1 MIFVNTIRSCGDHV
15 EGSVSDNLL
24 GFVPGVETVNECSQ
38 LCRDTEECSYITFYD
53 RDHHG
58 MAETC
63 FLLNS
68 LREPIKSCEHCET
81 SPIDCSVSNCGFLD
95 YNGTMISSGA
105 VLTESTVLTTLRLGK
120 CSALLRVLAVGGGGR
135 DGYFSGGIC
144 HYASGGGSGYITY
157 EEISL
162 LNDTVAQN
170 FQIDVIVGEKQSY
183 PNNNNWKS
191 TSVTITTEDTSM
203 DISAEPGNDGYADGA
218 GGSGYSGGGGHGR
231 SCLND
236 PLTPGGDG
244 GCHSESPL
252 SGPFGARHPP
262 RTCRALLDEGGIVS
276 CRPAWPWQAH

>member
-1 MIFVNTIRSCGDHV
+1 M
-15 EGSVSDNLL
+15 SD
-24 GFVPGVETVNECSQ
+24 
-38 LCRDTEECSYITFYD
+38 
-53 RDHHG
+53 
-58 MAETC
+58 
-63 FLLNS
+63 
-68 LREPIKSCEHCET
+68 CET
-81 SPIDCSVSNCGFLD
+81 SPIDCSVSLCGFLD
-95 YNGTMISSGA
+95 SNGTMISSGA

-162 LNDTVAQN
+162 LNDTVAQH
-170 FQIDVIVGEKQSY
+170 FQIDVIVGEKQGYS
-183 PNNNNWKS
+183 WKR

-244 GCHSESPL
+244 GCDGGDGKVLNLH
-252 SGPFGARHPP
+252 
-262 RTCRALLDEGGIVS
+262 LDINMYYIHRIFNLIVK
-276 CRPAWPWQAH
+276 